1 MAFQI
6 SDISVP
12 ILVPKA
18 ESEQVTGVS
27 WSWVWIGA
35 FVLGSYLAGGK
46 VVDFFKSTTKK
57 KRKK

>member
-1 MAFQI
+1 MAFQT

-27 WSWVWIGA
+27 WSWVWIGM
-35 FVLGSYLAGGK
+35 FVAGAYLAGGK
-46 VVDFFKSTTKK
+46 VVDFFDSKK
-57 KRKK
+57 PRKRK